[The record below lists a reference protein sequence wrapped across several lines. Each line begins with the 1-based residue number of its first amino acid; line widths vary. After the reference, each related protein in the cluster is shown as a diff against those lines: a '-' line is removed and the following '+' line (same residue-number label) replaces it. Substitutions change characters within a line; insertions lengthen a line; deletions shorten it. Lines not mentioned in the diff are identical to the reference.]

1 MFAKNIDSCIQSL
14 KVMLGDQSNELGSE
28 QKRALAGEIR
38 KLKKLKKQEELNQDE
53 LYRVISAIA
62 ESVLKSL

>member
-28 QKRALAGEIR
+28 QKRALAGEPR

>member
-28 QKRALAGEIR
+28 QKRALAGETR

>member
-14 KVMLGDQSNELGSE
+14 KVMLGDQSNELGSD